1 MRMRTLVLIGIVCLA
16 IIGLRQSHI
25 ALSNIDIVSPAQA
38 QAVPKSL
45 EQGGVESSLRDR
57 KNRWTVGVAGGL
69 LSGTYMTFADE
80 LAQVLDD
87 GDNLRVLPIVTYGA
101 ASNLDDLL
109 YLRGVDVAVT
119 QSDVFEYFRT
129 QRRTPNLENRI
140 HYIIRLPVS
149 EMHVLARTDINSI
162 EDLRGKKVSFGP
174 AGSASSL
181 TGTIVFQRL
190 GVQVE
195 QVLVDNPTALQKL
208 KSGEI
213 AALVRVIGKPI
224 DFFAKIPPNSGLH
237 FVPIPFSKTFADYY
251 TVGELTKAAYPTLV
265 TEGDRVDTIAVPAVL
280 AAFNWARNTDR
291 YQRVQKFTEA
301 LFTHWDKFQQPP
313 RHPKW
318 RDVNLAATVP
328 GWTRFSAADEMLRR
342 VSAQASSGEFN
353 AFLKTTGSAAA
364 NLNPEQR
371 EALFRQFIEWQ
382 QAQQAQPAQP
392 AQRRRQ

>member
-1 MRMRTLVLIGIVCLA
+1 MRGRFAVATLIA
-16 IIGLRQSHI
+16 STIGLFSFDL
-25 ALSNIDIVSPAQA
+25 AAQV
-38 QAVPKSL
+38 AVPKSIA
-45 EQGGVESSLRDR
+45 QGGTDAVMREK
-57 KNRWTVGVAGGL
+57 KNAATVGIVGGL
-69 LSGTYMTFADE
+69 FSGTYMR
-80 LAQVLDD
+80 LAAEMATALDD
-87 GDNLRVLPIVTYGA
+87 GDNLRILPIVSYGA
-101 ASNLDDLL
+101 AANLDDLL

-129 QRRTPNLENRI
+129 QRKTSNLENRV

-149 EMHVLARTDINSI
+149 EMHVLARDEIKSI

-181 TGTIVFQRL
+181 TGSIVFQRL

-195 QVLVDNPTALQKL
+195 QVLVDNPSALQKL

-251 TVGELTKAAYPTLV
+251 TVGELTRQEYPTLV
-265 TEGDRVDTIAVPAVL
+265 PEGGRVDTIAVPAVL
-280 AAFNWARNTDR
+280 AVFNWPKNTDR
-291 YQRVQKFTEA
+291 YRRVQRFVEA
-301 LFTHWDKFQQPP
+301 LFTKWDKFGQPP

-328 GWTRFSAADEMLRR
+328 GWTRWAPAQDMLARLQPATTAAN
-342 VSAQASSGEFN
+342 AQAGGSDFD
-353 AFLKTTGSAAA
+353 AFLKTQGSVTS
-364 NLNPEQR
+364 NLSQQQR
-371 EALFRQFIEWQ
+371 ESLFRQFLEWQ
-382 QAQQAQPAQP
+382 DSM
-392 AQRRRQ
+392 RRQPR